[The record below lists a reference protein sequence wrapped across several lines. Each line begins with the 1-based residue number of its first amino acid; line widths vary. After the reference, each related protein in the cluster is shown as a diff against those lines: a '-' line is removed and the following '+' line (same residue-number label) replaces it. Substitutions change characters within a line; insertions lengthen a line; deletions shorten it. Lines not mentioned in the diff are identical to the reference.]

1 MTLAKHLAVGG
12 CYGKRGRWHLPHPKV
27 RGQHPAGM
35 CDLGSPRQN
44 LQFDIFPAVTFV
56 TALSRRHR
64 LRSCGLREAPSGHFA
79 TGAAEGPSERR
90 RKPMKS
96 PIARSSDN
104 LLTVLELDG

>member
-1 MTLAKHLAVGG
+1 MRPTSVGKSG
-12 CYGKRGRWHLPHPKV
+12 IYEGHRIGKT
-27 RGQHPAGM
+27 
-35 CDLGSPRQN
+35 CN
-44 LQFDIFPAVTFV
+44 LTYFRRVTFV